1 MIKYILK
8 CKNKHEFESWFSNS
22 KEFEK
27 LKKNKLLECIFC
39 SSKKIEKSIMSPR
52 VVGSKNVE
60 RNNVFPQKEFL
71 KVKKELV
78 KIKKF
83 VEKNFEFVGNRFSKE
98 AKDIFYE
105 NKKKRN
111 IYGTANLKEQKELQ
125 EEGIELT
132 TIPWIDDKGN

>member
-39 SSKKIEKSIMSPR
+39 SSKKIEKAIMSPR
-52 VVGSKNVE
+52 VVESKNVE
-60 RNNVFPQKEFL
+60 KNNVFPQKEFL

>member
-39 SSKKIEKSIMSPR
+39 SSKKIEKAIMSPR
-52 VVGSKNVE
+52 VVESKNVE
-60 RNNVFPQKEFL
+60 KNNVFPQKEFL

-78 KIKKF
+78 KIKNF

-125 EEGIELT
+125 EEGIDLT
-132 TIPWIDDKGN
+132 TIPWIDDKKN

>member
-39 SSKKIEKSIMSPR
+39 SSKKIEKAIMSPR
-52 VVGSKNVE
+52 VVESKNVE
-60 RNNVFPQKEFL
+60 KNNVFPQKEFL

-78 KIKKF
+78 KIKNF